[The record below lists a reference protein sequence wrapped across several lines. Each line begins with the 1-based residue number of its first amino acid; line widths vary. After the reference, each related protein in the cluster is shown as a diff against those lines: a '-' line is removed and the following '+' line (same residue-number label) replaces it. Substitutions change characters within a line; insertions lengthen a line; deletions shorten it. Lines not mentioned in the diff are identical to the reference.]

1 MVFEVAPISA
11 SERPTVLVL
20 KVTLPNRAEKT
31 LELVRQ
37 TKTLKVYVNPDPLG
51 HDEWDIGGQVLLIM
65 TGSRPSGDQNVLDSM
80 AGAAA
85 IASAKYREAYWAEN

>member
-1 MVFEVAPISA
+1 MVFELAPRSA

-37 TKTLKVYVNPDPLG
+37 TKTLKVYVNPDSLG
-51 HDEWDIGGQVLLIM
+51 YDEWDIGGQVFQIM
-65 TGSRPSGDQNVLDSM
+65 SPQPSGDQNVLDSM

-85 IASAKYREAYWAEN
+85 IASANYREAYWAEI

>member
-1 MVFEVAPISA
+1 MVFEVAPRSA
-11 SERPTVLVL
+11 SERPMVLVL

-31 LELVRQ
+31 PELVRQ

-51 HDEWDIGGQVLLIM
+51 YDEWDIGSQVFQIM
-65 TGSRPSGDQNVLDSM
+65 TGPRPSGDQNVLDSM

-85 IASAKYREAYWAEN
+85 IASANYREAYWAEI

>member
-1 MVFEVAPISA
+1 MVFELAPRSA

-51 HDEWDIGGQVLLIM
+51 YDEWDIGGQVFQIM
-65 TGSRPSGDQNVLDSM
+65 SPQPSGDQNVLDSM

-85 IASAKYREAYWAEN
+85 IASANYREAYWAEI